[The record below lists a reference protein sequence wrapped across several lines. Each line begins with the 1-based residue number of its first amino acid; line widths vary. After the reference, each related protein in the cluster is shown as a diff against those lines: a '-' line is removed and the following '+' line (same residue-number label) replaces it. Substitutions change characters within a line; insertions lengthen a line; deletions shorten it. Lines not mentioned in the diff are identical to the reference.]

1 MNTVTIT
8 LNNEELQSL
17 AGLLDAGIKA
27 TGLQGVKQAAAI
39 LVKLEAAVAEANSA
53 DQKEPE

>member
-8 LNNEELQSL
+8 LSQDELTAL

-39 LVKLEAAVAEANSA
+39 LTKLEAAVAEANA
-53 DQKEPE
+53 AEPKETE

>member
-1 MNTVTIT
+1 MTTITIT
-8 LNNEELQSL
+8 LSQDELTAL

-39 LVKLEAAVAEANSA
+39 LTKLEEAVKAANETEHKEAA
-53 DQKEPE
+53 

>member
-8 LNNEELQSL
+8 LSQDEITAL
-17 AGLLDAGIKA
+17 AGLLDAGVKA

-39 LVKLEAAVAEANSA
+39 LTKLEQAVAEANA
-53 DQKEPE
+53 AETKENN